1 MTYIELVVSF
11 IVLSYFIAGLGQAA
25 LPAFRAWKGAARE
38 YRNARALEFVAE
50 SFKRECGKKDRDIKG
65 WEKAVSIVPQ
75 LESYKIEEFQA
86 GGEAS
91 VLRLEC
97 VIGGEKIEILG
108 LYEP

>member
-11 IVLSYFIAGLGQAA
+11 IVLSYFVAGFGQAA
-25 LPAFRAWKGAARE
+25 LPAFRAWKGAAWE

-50 SFKRECGKKDRDIKG
+50 SFKRECGKKDRDIKR
-65 WEKAVSIVPQ
+65 WEKAVSTVPQ
-75 LESYKIEEFQA
+75 LESYKIEEFR
-86 GGEAS
+86 GRGETP

-97 VIGGEKIEILG
+97 IIGGEKIEVLG